1 MTEINKQ
8 VKEELQRE
16 RLKSRRVCS
25 ACGWPAFDGHAM
37 CECDAPTH
45 RVSSDEGEHAEARL
59 SAYAT
64 HTRPLLEHLRGRG
77 IAFHEVEVVADLAQM
92 DEQVA
97 AVVARS

>member
-1 MTEINKQ
+1 MGAAASIAEADPWAGCAPD
-8 VKEELQRE
+8 EAL
-16 RLKSRRVCS
+16 RRVK
-25 ACGWPAFDGHAM
+25 AEDDTPIV
-37 CECDAPTH
+37 
-45 RVSSDEGEHAEARL
+45 VSSDDGEHAEARL